1 MNINNLKK
9 GDVIFIVDEAEKNI
23 SNLSIGFGGYSYYH
37 CALYIGNGDILE
49 AIPVAG
55 VIQTK
60 LSKYL
65 NKKTL
70 ISRVSENEEFLE
82 EVVNN
87 AREFIG
93 FAYND
98 LFLPDLKDKLYCSQ
112 LIHEVFDSVCKG
124 KYFSQHTL
132 NYIAIDDVAVS
143 KYWLD
148 FYGEHGLKVP
158 QGEPGSH
165 PNNLSLDKKFTHRAF
180 LGSI

>member
-9 GDVIFIVDEAEKNI
+9 GDVVFIVDEAEKNI
-23 SNLSIGFGGYSYYH
+23 SSLSNGFGGYSYYH
-37 CALYIGNGDILE
+37 CALYIGDGNIIE
-49 AIPVAG
+49 AVPVAG
-55 VIQTK
+55 VIQAK
-60 LSKYL
+60 LSKYS

-70 ISRVSENEEFLE
+70 VARVSESKEFLQ

-98 LFLPDLKDKLYCSQ
+98 LFLPDLKDKLYCSE
-112 LIHEVFDSVCKG
+112 LIHLAFNSVFGD
-124 KYFSQHTL
+124 KYFAQHTL
-132 NYIAIDDVAVS
+132 NYIALNDIEVS
-143 KYWLD
+143 KYWID